1 MEVLLLKL
9 ILPLYIILFAIW
21 WQFQHVISK
30 IMADVEN
37 ILCNDE
43 FFADT
48 VDTPKESVEQYRK
61 QECLK
66 TTISKDKVN
75 FLGGKKQRTH

>member
-1 MEVLLLKL
+1 MMTDAGSILL
-9 ILPLYIILFAIW
+9 
-21 WQFQHVISK
+21 
-30 IMADVEN
+30 DN
-37 ILCNDE
+37 E

-66 TTISKDKVN
+66 SALSKGKI
-75 FLGGKKQRTH
+75 LGGKKQWTHERVDKPVTKLLTKFMLSISSAN